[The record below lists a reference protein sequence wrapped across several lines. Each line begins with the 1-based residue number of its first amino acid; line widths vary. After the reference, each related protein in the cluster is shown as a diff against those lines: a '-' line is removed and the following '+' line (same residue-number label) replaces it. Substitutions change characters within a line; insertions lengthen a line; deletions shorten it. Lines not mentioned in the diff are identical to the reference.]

1 MSNVLAQSTQSTS
14 CHAGQ
19 HTQDSTSTGTQARYN
34 NWV

>member
-1 MSNVLAQSTQSTS
+1 MSNALAQSTQSTS

-19 HTQDSTSTGTQARYN
+19 HKSGMEARYN